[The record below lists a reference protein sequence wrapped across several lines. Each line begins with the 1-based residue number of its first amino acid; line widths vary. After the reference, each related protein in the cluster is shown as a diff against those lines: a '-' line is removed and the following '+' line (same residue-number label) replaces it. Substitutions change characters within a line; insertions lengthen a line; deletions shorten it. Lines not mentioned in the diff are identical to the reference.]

1 MTEQH
6 NGRPAKPKGTERP
19 FRSALF
25 FYGGLAIV
33 GFGFLLLTGQSAEK
47 AAIGAGAAFVL
58 ATGWTWWRMWKDA
71 KRAARQEPGPGSG
84 GP

>member
-1 MTEQH
+1 VTGQQ
-6 NGRPAKPKGTERP
+6 NGRPAKPKGTDRP
-19 FRSALF
+19 FRSAFF

-33 GFGFLLLTGQSAEK
+33 GFGFLLLTGQDAGK

-58 ATGWTWWRMWKDA
+58 ATSWTWWRMWMDA
-71 KRAARQEPGPGSG
+71 RRAARRESG